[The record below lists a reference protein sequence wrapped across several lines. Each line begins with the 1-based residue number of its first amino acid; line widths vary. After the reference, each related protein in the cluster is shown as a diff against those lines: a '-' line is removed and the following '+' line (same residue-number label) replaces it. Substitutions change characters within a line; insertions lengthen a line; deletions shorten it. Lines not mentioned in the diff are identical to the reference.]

1 MVSEGGS
8 LGVSLGLLL
17 MTPPF
22 VDADQCQSLLELVRD
37 LDASKFDALFF
48 VDHMFLE
55 GDRYLAF
62 ERDVDRPYQLE
73 CYSILA
79 ACAAV
84 TSRIRLGT
92 LVTPLPLRHPA
103 FVAKMAATIDVLSRG
118 RLVLGVGT
126 GWPAR
131 EYEAYGL
138 PFETSHR
145 RRTEMVV
152 EAMEMMR
159 SLFGS
164 PDPVDYAGEHYHLQ
178 RAPFFPKPVQGA
190 RLPMWVGGSG
200 TTSRDLVAK
209 LGDGWTPAA
218 PHYNA
223 VSPDVYRQ
231 GWADI
236 RERATAY
243 GRNPEEITPAV
254 LINTTI
260 SRTRGA
266 AWGAASAQ
274 QLRVDWKDISLE
286 SMQESGV
293 LAVGTAEDCL
303 RQIERYAAAG
313 ARYVTV
319 CPVPM
324 TMDNA
329 RRTVEHYAEGVL
341 PRLGDV
347 AVRN

>member
-1 MVSEGGS
+1 MSETGS
-8 LGVSLGLLL
+8 QSLNLGLLF

-22 VDADQCQSLLELVRD
+22 MGVDEVQSLLGLARD
-37 LDASKFDALFF
+37 LDAVPFDALFF

-62 ERDVDRPYQLE
+62 ERDVDRPYELE
-73 CYSILA
+73 CYTLLA

-84 TSRIRLGT
+84 TTRIRLGT

-103 FVAKMAATIDVLSRG
+103 FVAKMAATIDTVSRG
-118 RLVLGVGT
+118 RMTLGVGT

-138 PFETSHR
+138 PFEASHR
-145 RRTEMVV
+145 RRMEMVV
-152 EAMEMMR
+152 EAIEMIR

-164 PDPVDYAGEHYHLQ
+164 PDLVDYEGEHYRLR

-190 RLPMWVGGSG
+190 GLPIWVGGSG
-200 TTSRDLVAK
+200 PTSRDLAAK

-223 VSPDVYRQ
+223 VSPDVYRD
-231 GWADI
+231 GWAEI
-236 RERATAY
+236 QQRATAY
-243 GRNPEEITPAV
+243 GRDPDQITPAV

-260 SRTRGA
+260 SSTREVAWEA
-266 AWGAASAQ
+266 ARAQ
-274 QLRVDWKDISLE
+274 QLRSDWKDISLV

-293 LAVGTAEDCL
+293 LAVGTADDCL
-303 RQIERYAAAG
+303 RQIERYVVAG

-324 TMDNA
+324 TMDNV
-329 RRTVEHYAEGVL
+329 RRTVELYAEGVL
-341 PRLGDV
+341 PRLGEL
-347 AVRN
+347 AVGR